1 MKYYNI
7 ELTRDRAECLQW
19 YLTDSDYKH
28 EISAAPC
35 GMYHFEI
42 LLTQE
47 QAAEV
52 DKWIKTTL
60 YADAIRIA

>member
-7 ELTRDRAECLQW
+7 ELTRERAECLQW
-19 YLTDSDYKH
+19 YLLDNDYKH
-28 EISAAPC
+28 EISAAAY

-42 LLTQE
+42 LLTPD

-52 DKWIKTTL
+52 DNWIKTTL

>member
-7 ELTRDRAECLQW
+7 ELMQERAERLQW
-19 YLTDSDYKH
+19 YLLDNDYKH
-28 EISAAPC
+28 EISAAAY

-42 LLTQE
+42 LLTPD

-52 DKWIKTTL
+52 DNWIETTL